1 MRLVSNGWISV
12 CELSLEMSSVDYETD
27 TLTCAR
33 TNRVASQ
40 RFYNQV
46 MTPSRNFFPQD
57 IPVMLH
63 RSPSGAKR
71 KIRQR
76 REEQGSRPS
85 PFLTAS
91 SSSPTT
97 TATPDESNYR
107 SLIDSGAYQSILP
120 DFDPSYVPV
129 PQPRLNST
137 FSTSMSSLDITNT
150 SISSSSTPPPP
161 PHTKPTVE
169 VHPMP
174 NEERIIVHDIE
185 IKKEKPAVPAKPKN
199 LKVDHLN
206 RSTSLGSLASP
217 VSHTTSTFL
226 NNLIGSPSLV
236 SLQQAYNSSDLGSQ
250 ELRKLDEKRIE
261 SIGSVNRRLCDFE
274 DERNAIGDDM
284 SANER
289 NGEYLLSIIEKND
302 PSLANKVRRHLE
314 HFKELLRFEMKL
326 RCLMAKV
333 VEHIRN
339 GGDQTDALLE
349 ESRLRRRLADVNFL
363 RLTYAR
369 RERDLECAMSRFFE
383 EEESRQWHFY
393 KDTLIQ
399 LVQSEEQLRESIVDS
414 KRHLRSLHNT
424 RPNV

>member
-1 MRLVSNGWISV
+1 MK
-12 CELSLEMSSVDYETD
+12 
-27 TLTCAR
+27 
-33 TNRVASQ
+33 
-40 RFYNQV
+40 
-46 MTPSRNFFPQD
+46 PSRTFFPQE

-85 PFLTAS
+85 PFLASASASTSPTPSTAS
-91 SSSPTT
+91 TT
-97 TATPDESNYR
+97 TPNESNYR

-120 DFDPSYVPV
+120 DFDSSFVPV

-150 SISSSSTPPPP
+150 SLSSSSTPPPP
-161 PHTKPTVE
+161 LHTKPTVE

-174 NEERIIVHDIE
+174 SEERNILTHDIE

-206 RSTSLGSLASP
+206 RSTSMSSLASP
-217 VSHTTSTFL
+217 ISHTTSNFL
-226 NNLIGSPSLV
+226 NNFINSPSLV
-236 SLQQAYNSSDLGSQ
+236 SLQQAYNSTDFGSQ
-250 ELRKLDEKRIE
+250 ELKKIDEKRME
-261 SIGSVNRRLCDFE
+261 SIGSANRRLCDYE
-274 DERNAIGDDM
+274 DDRHAISDDM
-284 SANER
+284 KANER
-289 NGEYLLSIIEKND
+289 NGEFLLSIIDKHD
-302 PSLANKVRRHLE
+302 PSLANKVRRHLD

-333 VEHIRN
+333 LDHIRSE
-339 GGDQTDALLE
+339 GEQGDVLME

-383 EEESRQWHFY
+383 EEESRQWHYY
-393 KDTLIQ
+393 KDTMIQ
-399 LVQSEEQLRESIVDS
+399 LIQSEEQIRESIMDS
-414 KRHLRSLHNT
+414 KRHLRSLQNN
-424 RPNV
+424 RPNIQQ

>member
-1 MRLVSNGWISV
+1 MIMHGRCGAAQQ
-12 CELSLEMSSVDYETD
+12 TD
-27 TLTCAR
+27 GGC
-33 TNRVASQ
+33 Q
-40 RFYNQV
+40 RQV
-46 MTPSRNFFPQD
+46 FFGTAPSRNFFPQD
-57 IPVMLH
+57 VPVMLH

-76 REEQGSRPS
+76 REEQRVASLLTTLSPCNMNFYRGSRPS
-85 PFLTAS
+85 PFLAAS
-91 SSSPTT
+91 PSSPAPPTT
-97 TATPDESNYR
+97 TPDESNYR

-120 DFDPSYVPV
+120 DFDSSFVPV

-161 PHTKPTVE
+161 PHSKPTVE

-174 NEERIIVHDIE
+174 SEERIVVHDIE

-206 RSTSLGSLASP
+206 RSTSMGSLASP
-217 VSHTTSTFL
+217 ISHTTSTFL

-236 SLQQAYNSSDLGSQ
+236 SLQQGYNSSDLGSQ
-250 ELRKLDEKRIE
+250 ELRKLDEKRME

-289 NGEYLLSIIEKND
+289 NGEYLLSIIEKHD

-393 KDTLIQ
+393 KDTMIQ
-399 LVQSEEQLRESIVDS
+399 LVQSEEQVRESIVDS

-424 RPNV
+424 RPNM